1 MRRPLCL
8 LGLAFV
14 MVLLLG
20 IHLIPHDSPDYGTL
34 DGETAAAVGRVEWK
48 EHRISG
54 SEEVLVVTLEQA
66 MILKPDQV
74 SVLKQIITDSD
85 TAFSNAVAVD
95 SVKQTEKFL
104 ENNRESL
111 SREDA
116 GKVTGILC
124 YLGGEEDPAM
134 GSLVLVEGKF
144 RPFAHATN
152 PGEFDA
158 ANYYRVMGQ
167 QGRLMRASCMAE
179 SRGHSAFREGLYRF
193 REYLSL
199 LLGACYPEREASVMG
214 AMLLGEKAMLD
225 EEVKSLYQQNGI
237 IHILAISGLHLSILG
252 MGFHRLLGRLRAPL
266 LVNIIL
272 SLALMYCYGMMTGM
286 GISIVRA
293 FVMFAMKLC
302 ADLCGRTYDL
312 LTAMTTAALLIL
324 VQQPLYLT
332 QSGFLFSF
340 GAVCGI
346 GLLPSVSCHFPA
358 VSCRFPLWNR
368 FLQALF
374 TGGWVSLCTLPVY
387 LCFYYEFPPY
397 SVLLNLIVIP
407 CMGALLLSGV
417 AVMGAAACFLP
428 LGRLAAF
435 PGVWILAFYEKCC
448 GLCMKLPGRRLIT
461 GRPQDWQVIAFLAL
475 LTAAVILAGKR
486 KKGQFWCAVF
496 GAVFFLT
503 CRTPQGF
510 EITMLDIGQGDCFYV
525 ADGQGGHY
533 LIDGGSS
540 DKKAVETYQIAPF
553 LKYRGVGRLDAV
565 FVTHSDADH
574 ISGIVGLLEAYG
586 ETGIEIGCVFLPD
599 LAGESRD
606 ENYRKLLSLAES
618 RGVPVRFIHAGE
630 RLENGKLML
639 TCLHPEENYV
649 NQDAN
654 AGSAVLLL
662 TYEDFSALFTGD
674 LEGEGEELVTGRL
687 ARMGDGGAGDS
698 AGPHLPQ
705 RITLLKTAH
714 HGSKNA
720 TEEAFLAVVDP
731 RIALI
736 SAGRDNSYG
745 HPHRETIDRLEDRGC
760 LIYQTPV
767 SGAVTVRVRRGL
779 VRVEEYLA
787 K

>member
-20 IHLIPHDSPDYGTL
+20 IHLIPQSARPCGVP
-34 DGETAAAVGRVEWK
+34 DGETVAVVGRVEWK
-48 EHRISG
+48 EHKISG
-54 SEEVLVVTLEQA
+54 TEEVLVVTLEQA

-85 TAFSNAVAVD
+85 TAYSDAVAVD
-95 SVKQTEKFL
+95 SVKKTEKFL
-104 ENNRESL
+104 ENNRESFG
-111 SREDA
+111 REDA
-116 GKVTGILC
+116 REIAGILC
-124 YLGGEEDPAM
+124 YLGGEGNPAM

-158 ANYYRVMGQ
+158 ADYYRVAGQ
-167 QGRLMRASCMAE
+167 QGRLMGASCLAE
-179 SRGHSAFREGLYRF
+179 SKDFSAFREGLYRF

-199 LLGACYPEREASVMG
+199 LLDACYPEREASVME

-225 EEVKSLYQQNGI
+225 EEVKSLYRQNGI

-252 MGFHRLLGRLRAPL
+252 MGFHRLLRRLRVPL
-266 LVNIIL
+266 AVNIIL
-272 SLALMYCYGMMTGM
+272 SLALMYCYGTMTGM

-293 FVMFAMKLC
+293 FVMFAMRLC

-312 LTAMTTAALLIL
+312 LTAMMTAALLIL

-346 GLLPSVSCHFPA
+346 GFLPSVSQQFPTENKVLGA
-358 VSCRFPLWNR
+358 V
-368 FLQALF
+368 F
-374 TGGWVSLCTLPVY
+374 TGGWISLCTLPVY

-428 LGRLAAF
+428 LGRLAAL

-448 GLCMKLPGRRLIT
+448 GLCMKLPGQRLVT
-461 GRPQDWQVIAFLAL
+461 GRPRNWQVMIFLGL
-475 LTAAVILAGKR
+475 LTAAVVLAGKR

-496 GAVFFLT
+496 GAVFLLT
-503 CRTPQGF
+503 CPTPQGF
-510 EITMLDIGQGDCFYV
+510 EITMLDIGQGDCFYL
-525 ADGQGGHY
+525 ADGRGGHY

-540 DKKAVETYQIAPF
+540 DRKEVETYQIAPF
-553 LKYRGVGRLDAV
+553 LKYRGVGRLNAV
-565 FVTHSDADH
+565 FITHSDTDH
-574 ISGIVGLLEAYG
+574 ISGIMGLLEEDG

-599 LAGESRD
+599 LAEESRD
-606 ENYRKLLSLAES
+606 ENYRELLVLAES
-618 RGVPVRFIHAGE
+618 RGVPVRLLHAGE
-630 RLENGKLML
+630 RLENGGLML
-639 TCLHPEENYV
+639 TCLHPNKDYV

-654 AGSAVLLL
+654 AGSVVLYL
-662 TYEDFSALFTGD
+662 TYENFSALFTGD
-674 LEGEGEELVTGRL
+674 LEGEGEMLVTERL
-687 ARMGDGGAGDS
+687 ARMGEENGLC
-698 AGPHLPQ
+698 LPR

-714 HGSKNA
+714 HGSKNS
-720 TEEAFLAVVDP
+720 TEEEFLAVVNP

-745 HPHRETIDRLEDRGC
+745 HPHRETLDRLEARGC
-760 LIYQTPV
+760 RIYQTPV
-767 SGAVTVRVRRGL
+767 SGAVTVRVRRGH
-779 VRVEEYLA
+779 VRVEAYLT